1 MLKSPPSILLQPT
14 QGTYP
19 RDSRNREYPLTNEGT
34 PIIVHNSSQTPEAI
48 AAAYRVRYASY
59 LAATFNISIE
69 AAQADM
75 NNALIPRRASSVSE
89 AESAVGVPK
98 RSESRDWS

>member
-1 MLKSPPSILLQPT
+1 VFTRKWDKD
-14 QGTYP
+14 YW
-19 RDSRNREYPLTNEGT
+19 LTNAGT
-34 PIIVHNSSQTPEAI
+34 PTIIHSSSQTPEAI

-75 NNALIPRRASSVSE
+75 NNALVPRRASSVSE